1 MIGENGEVVKLEVED
16 NILVDRNGQIGAKGT
31 GTKRTI
37 DVDTVVFAIGDTIDD
52 SLGLQTSKNEF
63 LQQREPRFPIDGVSF
78 ETPEERVFIGGWAR
92 KASNG
97 LVGYA
102 RRDGTNAAKAVWEF
116 LQTVQPKGTDADAVD
131 AKIKALDKPVI
142 GKEDIKRLEV
152 VEAEEAKKR
161 GLEFFKCST
170 NEEMLQ
176 IMGLVET
183 V

>member
-1 MIGENGEVVKLEVED
+1 M
-16 NILVDRNGQIGAKGT
+16 
-31 GTKRTI
+31 
-37 DVDTVVFAIGDTIDD
+37 
-52 SLGLQTSKNEF
+52 
-63 LQQREPRFPIDGVSF
+63 
-78 ETPEERVFIGGWAR
+78 
-92 KASNG
+92 
-97 LVGYA
+97 
-102 RRDGTNAAKAVWEF
+102 RRRLSGNFCKH
-116 LQTVQPKGTDADAVD
+116 VQPKGTDADAVD

-142 GKEDIKRLEV
+142 SKEDVKRLEA